1 MNRTA
6 KKVSLYLQSEIDRGT
21 FPGAQ
26 YLIGQGG
33 EVIACDALGRAV
45 VEPESIAVDLDTIY
59 DLASLTK
66 PLITTLL
73 AVKLYERG
81 LIDFDALVGD
91 YLTDYADAAA
101 GAGEKEQ
108 ITLRQLLTH
117 TSGLPPWRPLYLEA
131 QSAADVP
138 HTIARAPS
146 PSARGSRARGVVY
159 SDLNY
164 ILLGSVI
171 ERVAGQSLRDLTRAE
186 VLDPLGLKR
195 TMFNPP
201 LELKRET
208 AATERGQA
216 YEMAAIVSAVEDGSV
231 SRPKRVEAN
240 SEAVDDDLVSL
251 LSRFPA
257 TESEG
262 GVEAAPICPHPLRR
276 TEVIWGEVHDGNA
289 YFLGGAAGHAGL
301 FSTAGEVFILANQFL
316 AGSRL
321 FEPDSLSLFR
331 HNLTAGCASARSIGW
346 ILASTPDCSAG
357 PRLGPQAFGHTGF
370 TGTSVWIDPLKSR
383 VFVLLTNRIHPE
395 VGKIEMKESRQH
407 FHAIAV
413 DDCFGE

>member
-1 MNRTA
+1 MKRPA
-6 KKVSLYLQSEIDRGT
+6 QRVSLYLQSEIDRGT

-26 YLIGQGG
+26 YLIGQAG
-33 EVIACDALGRAV
+33 EVIAADALGWAV
-45 VEPESIAVDLDTIY
+45 VEPERIAADLDTIY

-66 PLITTLL
+66 PLVTSLL

-81 LIDFDALVGD
+81 LIEFDALVGD
-91 YLTDYADAAA
+91 YLTDYAHSAA
-101 GAGEKEQ
+101 GSSEREQ

-146 PSARGSRARGVVY
+146 GVTHRSTARAVVY

-164 ILLGSVI
+164 ILLGSVV
-171 ERVAGQSLRDLTRAE
+171 ERVAGQSLRDLIRAE
-186 VLDPLGLKR
+186 IIDPLGLKR

-201 LELKRET
+201 PDLQRET

-216 YEMAAIVSAVEDGSV
+216 YEMAAIVRAVEAGSV
-231 SRPKRVEAN
+231 SRPKRAAADPP
-240 SEAVDDDLVSL
+240 AVDDDLVSL

-257 TESEG
+257 IASEDG
-262 GVEAAPICPHPLRR
+262 IEDAPICPHPLRR

-301 FSTAGEVFILANQFL
+301 FSTAREVFTLANQFL
-316 AGSRL
+316 PGSQL
-321 FEPDSLSLFR
+321 FDRESLSLFGQ
-331 HNLTAGCASARSIGW
+331 NLTGECESARSIGW

-357 PRLGPQAFGHTGF
+357 PALGPQAFGHTGF
-370 TGTSVWIDPLKSR
+370 TGTSVWIDPLANR

-395 VGKIEMKESRQH
+395 VRKIEMKEPRQR
-407 FHAIAV
+407 FHSIAV
-413 DDCFGE
+413 EDCFGG

>member
-1 MNRTA
+1 MTRPSQR
-6 KKVSLYLQSEIDRGT
+6 VSRYLQSEIDRGT

-26 YLIGQGG
+26 YLIGQSG
-33 EVIACDALGRAV
+33 EVIAADALGWAV
-45 VEPESIAVDLDTIY
+45 TEPERIAVDLDTIY

-81 LIDFDALVGD
+81 LIELDALVSG
-91 YLTDYADAAA
+91 YLTDFATGAA
-101 GAGEKEQ
+101 GSSEKEQ

-131 QSAADVP
+131 HCAADVP

-146 PSARGSRARGVVY
+146 AVSHGSTARAVVY

-171 ERVAGQSLRDLTRAE
+171 ERVAGQRLRDLTRAE

-201 LELKRET
+201 LDLKRET

-216 YEMAAIVSAVEDGSV
+216 YEMAAIVSAVEAGSV
-231 SRPKRVEAN
+231 SPPKRA
-240 SEAVDDDLVSL
+240 AADPGTVDDDLVSL

-257 TESEG
+257 RASED
-262 GVEAAPICPHPLRR
+262 GVEVAPISPHPLRR

-301 FSTAGEVFILANQFL
+301 FSTAREVFILANQFL
-316 AGSRL
+316 PGSRL
-321 FEPDSLSLFR
+321 FERDSLSLFTN
-331 HNLTAGCASARSIGW
+331 NLTVECASARSIGW
-346 ILASTPDCSAG
+346 ILAATPDCSAG
-357 PRLGPQAFGHTGF
+357 PALGPQAFGHTGF
-370 TGTSVWIDPLKSR
+370 TGTSVWIDPLASR

-395 VGKIEMKESRQH
+395 VGKIEMKGPRQR
-407 FHAIAV
+407 FHSIAV
-413 DDCFGE
+413 EDCFGR

>member
-1 MNRTA
+1 VKGPSR
-6 KKVSLYLQSEIDRGT
+6 KVSIYLQSEIGRGT

-26 YLIGQGG
+26 YLIGQSG
-33 EVIACDALGRAV
+33 EVIASDAIGLAV
-45 VEPESIAVDLDTIY
+45 VEPESIAAGLDTIY
-59 DLASLTK
+59 DVASLTK

-81 LIDFDALVGD
+81 LIELDALVAD
-91 YLTDYADAAA
+91 YLTDYANAAA
-101 GAGEKEQ
+101 GSSEKEQ

-131 QSAADVP
+131 QSAAEVP

-146 PSARGSRARGVVY
+146 AASHGSTERAVVY

-171 ERVAGQSLRDLTRAE
+171 ERVARQSLRDLTRAE
-186 VLDPLGLKR
+186 VIEPLGLKR

-201 LELKRET
+201 RDLKRET

-216 YEMAAIVSAVEDGSV
+216 YEMAAIVSAVEAGSV
-231 SRPKRVEAN
+231 SRPKRA
-240 SEAVDDDLVSL
+240 AADTGADDDLVSL

-257 TESEG
+257 LASED
-262 GVEAAPICPHPLRR
+262 GVEVVPLSPHPLRR

-301 FSTAGEVFILANQFL
+301 FSTAQEVFILANQFL
-316 AGSRL
+316 PGSRL
-321 FEPDSLSLFR
+321 LEPDSLSLFR
-331 HNLTAGCASARSIGW
+331 QNLTAGCESARSIGW

-357 PRLGPQAFGHTGF
+357 PGLGPQAFGHTGF
-370 TGTSVWIDPLKSR
+370 TGTSVWIDPLANR

-395 VGKIEMKESRQH
+395 VGKIEMKEPRQR
-407 FHAIAV
+407 FHSIAV
-413 DDCFGE
+413 EDCFGV